1 MRVSLS
7 GLSHGVILGE
17 TEETQ
22 FRKHTGRLDSSS
34 PKAPQ
39 NDTHCDSPH
48 RLPRAP
54 LIIAVL
60 FFACTLVYSS
70 AGAHPLGNFSISHY
84 SGIHITRKTVE
95 VRYVVDMAEI
105 PTFQEIQETSIVP
118 KAGDAGLEPYLTRKA
133 ESLGER
139 LFLEVNGRRLKLQPE
154 SQEII
159 FPPGAGGLP
168 TMKVSI
174 LYKAKRAEETKAGQ
188 FQLNYRDGN
197 FPGRAGWKEII
208 ATAEAGA
215 KILDSSVAEVD
226 RSSQLSNYPT
236 DLLNSPPQILEARVI
251 FAPLNVPTPV
261 VSVGTL
267 VPSSGEIERTKT
279 VDPRQQLPARVAR
292 SKAETAIHRQLGQP
306 TTTTSSGQE
315 TGLPHAKENRSVQL
329 QPNRQST
336 PRNAFTELMAT
347 KQSSLGI
354 ILVALAV
361 AVGLGA
367 FHALEPGH
375 GKTLVAAYLVGSRGS
390 MRHALLLGLVVTAAH
405 TAGVYLLG
413 VITLYA
419 SQYVVPERLYP
430 WLSVASGVMIMALG
444 LVLFARRYSGKEGI
458 ISHHDHNHHPHE
470 HHSHVSH
477 EHRNHDHHGH
487 AHHHEHAHYHALDRE
502 TSLRELLTLG
512 ISGGIVPCP
521 AALVVLL
528 SAVSMQR
535 IGFGLL
541 LIVAFSVGL
550 AAVLIGIGL
559 LMVSA
564 RHFMSRLQT
573 NGELITRWLPL
584 ASSTIITLVG
594 LGMVLQAIATA
605 GYFSI

>member
-1 MRVSLS
+1 MRVSLN
-7 GLSHGVILGE
+7 GLSHGVILSE
-17 TEETQ
+17 SEESQ
-22 FRKHTGRLDSSS
+22 FRKHAGRLDSSS

-70 AGAHPLGNFSISHY
+70 AAAHPLGNFSISHY

-105 PTFQEIQETSIVP
+105 PTFQEIQETSIAP
-118 KAGDAGLEPYLTRKA
+118 IAGDPSLEPYLTRKA

-174 LYKAKRAEETKAGQ
+174 LYKAKRAEETQAGQ

-197 FPGRAGWKEII
+197 FPGRVGWKEII

-251 FAPLNVPTPV
+251 FAPRNVPTPV

-279 VDPRQQLPARVAR
+279 VDRRQQLPAPVAR
-292 SKAETAIHRQLGQP
+292 TKDETAIHRQLDQA
-306 TTTTSSGQE
+306 TTMTS
-315 TGLPHAKENRSVQL
+315 TGLPHAKENRSAQL

-584 ASSTIITLVG
+584 ASSTIITLFG

>member
-1 MRVSLS
+1 MLARLIIT
-7 GLSHGVILGE
+7 GLSLAWSLLVI
-17 TEETQ
+17 
-22 FRKHTGRLDSSS
+22 DV
-34 PKAPQ
+34 A
-39 NDTHCDSPH
+39 
-48 RLPRAP
+48 A
-54 LIIAVL
+54 
-60 FFACTLVYSS
+60 
-70 AGAHPLGNFSISHY
+70 AHPLGNFSISHY
-84 SGIHITRKTVE
+84 SGIRITRKTVE

-133 ESLGER
+133 ESLRER

-154 SQEII
+154 SQEIV

-168 TMKVSI
+168 TMKIGI
-174 LYKAKRAEETKAGQ
+174 LYKAKRAEETRVGQ
-188 FQLNYRDGN
+188 FQLNYRDEN

-215 KILDSSVAEVD
+215 KILDSSVAEID

-261 VSVGTL
+261 VSVETL
-267 VPSSGEIERTKT
+267 VPSSEIERSKT
-279 VDPRQQLPARVAR
+279 VDRRQQLPAPVAL
-292 SKAETAIHRQLGQP
+292 SKTETASHRQLDQA
-306 TTTTSSGQE
+306 TTMTS
-315 TGLPHAKENRSVQL
+315 TGLPHPKENRSAQL

-458 ISHHDHNHHPHE
+458 ISHHDHSHHPHE

-487 AHHHEHAHYHALDRE
+487 SHHRGHGHYHELKRE

-550 AAVLIGIGL
+550 AAVLIAIGM

-573 NGELITRWLPL
+573 NGELITHWLPL
-584 ASSTIITLVG
+584 ASSTIITLFG

-605 GYFSI
+605 GYLSI